1 FLVSRKSLYGYCNQ
15 GVFCSG
21 RFKHR
26 NSEGYEESSSSE
38 DDLIDTK
45 GIEDDGRKKSHASF
59 KGTLLGSLKNKST
72 NLIKDDIELREG
84 DTITKMVNGCCIS
97 FNALLNKIYALWKPN
112 NTIQLM
118 DLGKVYYWVRFQYE
132 EDYDTILTK
141 APWDPRYSSA
151 MYTMSI
157 LNAIGNV
164 FGRVDR
170 VDYNTKN

>member
-38 DDLIDTK
+38 DDLINTK
-45 GIEDDGRKKSHASF
+45 GVEDDGRKKSHASF
-59 KGTLLGSLKNKST
+59 KDTLLGFLKNKST
-72 NLIKDDIELREG
+72 NLIKDDIKLREG
-84 DTITKMVNGCCIS
+84 DTITKMVN
-97 FNALLNKIYALWKPN
+97 
-112 NTIQLM
+112 
-118 DLGKVYYWVRFQYE
+118 DYYLVRFQCE

-170 VDYNTKN
+170 VDYNTKNGSQRHFA